1 MNLGCDLEKFIN
13 TLISG
18 HDVTD
23 VENSILVFAEL
34 HAKVILNILER
45 LYSFVV
51 LRTSI
56 ADGLYTSR
64 YSAVS

>member
-34 HAKVILNILER
+34 HAEVILNILER

>member
-1 MNLGCDLEKFIN
+1 MNLGCDLEIFIN
-13 TLISG
+13 TPISG
-18 HDVTD
+18 HDVTE
-23 VENSILVFAEL
+23 VENSILGFTEL